1 LNEAFRFNTQSQS
14 MQTPYGHLTY
24 CSNIHTGEGWQEHF
38 SELKKN
44 IPSIKKSVSPNAKM
58 GIGLR
63 LANQASI
70 DLSESQNLELFKKWL
85 IENDCYVFTMNG
97 FPYGG
102 FHDTIV
108 KDNVHTPDWTTTE
121 RVDYTN
127 RMFEILAK
135 LLPNDMTEGGI
146 STSPLSY
153 RFWWKNDLELEQ
165 ATRIATKNIL
175 LVVDNLLI
183 IRDKYNKVL
192 HLDIE
197 PEPDGILENSDE
209 FIDWYN
215 NFLLP
220 MGEEYFKEKGFSKS
234 ESQEII
240 RTHVQLC
247 FDICHF
253 GVSYEEPF
261 EVIDRF
267 ISEDIRI
274 GKIQISSALKV
285 DFSSDEIAKIE
296 AIAKYD
302 EPTYLHQVVA
312 RKMDGTFEKFRDL
325 KPALE
330 AFEKGK
336 YAEWRVHFHV
346 PLFLEQYNLLSS
358 TQSEIIKT
366 LNIQKQKPFTNH
378 LEIETY
384 TWGVLPTEFQMPL
397 NESIIRE
404 IEWVNSVTR
413 TASP

>member
-1 LNEAFRFNTQSQS
+1 MKSLKINK
-14 MQTPYGHLTY
+14 MKTPYGHLTY

-44 IPSIKKSVSPNAKM
+44 IPDIKKTVCSDAPM

-70 DLSESQNLELFKKWL
+70 DLSGVQNLEIFKKWL
-85 IENDCYVFTMNG
+85 TENDCYIFTMNG

-102 FHDTIV
+102 FHDVVV
-108 KDNVHTPDWTTTE
+108 KDQVHAPDWTTQS

-135 LLPNDMTEGGI
+135 ILPESMTEGGI

-153 RFWWKNDLELEQ
+153 RFWWKSPDELTKAVES
-165 ATRIATKNIL
+165 ATQNIL
-175 LVVDNLLI
+175 SVVDNLLI
-183 IRDKYNKVL
+183 IKGKTNKIL

-197 PEPDGILENSDE
+197 PEPDGILENSTE

-215 NFLLP
+215 NILLSI
-220 MGEEYFKEKGFSKS
+220 GEKHFMAKGFSQK

-253 GVSYEEPF
+253 GVSYEEPQ
-261 EVIDRF
+261 EVVDKLIANN
-267 ISEDIRI
+267 IRV

-285 DFSSDEIAKIE
+285 DFSTDEFAKFE
-296 AIAKYD
+296 AISQYD
-302 EPTYLHQVVA
+302 EPTYLHQVIA
-312 RKMDGTFEKFRDL
+312 RKTDGSFEKFRDL
-325 KPALE
+325 KPTLE
-330 AFEKGK
+330 AFEMGK

-346 PLFLEQYNLLSS
+346 PLFLEKYNLLSS

-366 LNIQKQKPFTNH
+366 LNIQKERPFTNH

-384 TWGVLPTEFQMPL
+384 TWGVLPTEFQVPL
-397 NESIIRE
+397 NESIVRE
-404 IEWVNSVTR
+404 IKWVIGCML
-413 TASP
+413 

>member
-1 LNEAFRFNTQSQS
+1 

-24 CSNIHTGEGWQEHF
+24 CSNIHTGEGWHEHF
-38 SELKKN
+38 TELKKN
-44 IPSIKKSVSPNAKM
+44 IPDIKKAVCPDASM

-70 DLSESQNLELFKKWL
+70 DLSETQNLEIFKKWL
-85 IENDCYVFTMNG
+85 TENDCYVFTMNG

-102 FHDTIV
+102 FHDVVV
-108 KDNVHTPDWTTTE
+108 KDQVHAPDWTTQS

-135 LLPNDMTEGGI
+135 ILPEYMTEGGI

-153 RFWWKNDLELEQ
+153 RFWWKSPDELTKTVTL
-165 ATRIATKNIL
+165 ATQNIL
-175 LVVDNLLI
+175 SAVDNLLI
-183 IRDKYNKVL
+183 IKEKTNKIL

-197 PEPDGILENSDE
+197 PEPDGILENSNE

-215 NFLLP
+215 NILLP
-220 MGEEYFKEKGFSKS
+220 MGEKHFRTKGFSKE
-234 ESQEII
+234 ESHEII

-253 GVSYEEPF
+253 GVSYEEPQ
-261 EVIDRF
+261 EVVDKLMLNN
-267 ISEDIRI
+267 IRV
-274 GKIQISSALKV
+274 GKIQISSALKI
-285 DFSSDEIAKIE
+285 DFSTDELAKFE
-296 AIAKYD
+296 AISQYD
-302 EPTYLHQVVA
+302 EPTYLHQVIA
-312 RKMDGTFEKFRDL
+312 RKRDGSFEKFRDL

-330 AFEKGK
+330 AFEMGK

-346 PLFLEQYNLLSS
+346 PLFLEKYNLLSS

-366 LNIQKQKPFTNH
+366 LNIQKAKPFTNH

-384 TWGVLPTEFQMPL
+384 TWGVLPAEFQVPL

-404 IEWVNSVTR
+404 IEWVDKHQYGSATFHQIIQ
-413 TASP
+413 